1 LKFVSGGGG
10 VGGGAG
16 EEGGGCTCS
25 SRTVRS
31 VTLHRATCHTI
42 KGQKSFEWLG
52 SCRESHLQLL
62 GKLRMSS
69 LHAALL
75 ACEGLQ

>member
-16 EEGGGCTCS
+16 AEEGGCTCS

-31 VTLHRATCHTI
+31 VTLQRATCHTI
-42 KGQKSFEWLG
+42 KGQKSFKSFG
-52 SCRESHLQLL
+52 SCRESYLQLL
-62 GKLRMSS
+62 DQLCMSS

-75 ACEGLQ
+75 ACEAWQ